1 VKPLHLNLASRP
13 YRDYRPVYAVI
24 VAASLLIAYLTL
36 VNFDTYYR
44 YRHETR
50 TTRAKIEQLDVQTET
65 ERRRA
70 DQADAQLKTVNMTA
84 LDKQTRFINA
94 QLAERAFS
102 WSELLDK
109 LEKVLPQNVRIT
121 TISPTFDETTG
132 LVHLEIAC
140 EDKVG
145 GGMIEMINRMMTA
158 SQFTRPFPH
167 VETRTGADPKSGSYQ
182 FSLSV
187 DFKPAVARVVSK

>member
-1 VKPLHLNLASRP
+1 MKPLHLNLASRP

-24 VAASLLIAYLTL
+24 VVTSLLIAYLTL
-36 VNFDTYYR
+36 VNFDVYYR

-50 TTRAKIEQLDVQTET
+50 TTRAKIAELETQTET

-70 DQADAQLKTVNMTA
+70 DQADAQLRTVNVTA
-84 LDKQTRFINA
+84 LDKQTRFINT

-109 LEKVLPQNVRIT
+109 LERVIPENVRIT
-121 TISPTFDETTG
+121 TISPTFDETSG
-132 LVHLEIAC
+132 YVHLEIAC
-140 EDKVG
+140 EDKTG
-145 GGMIEMINRMMTA
+145 GGMVEMINRMMTA
-158 SQFTRPFPH
+158 TQFHNPFPR
-167 VETRTGADPKSGSYQ
+167 VETRMGVDPKSGYQ

-187 DFKPAVARVVSK
+187 DFKPALSRVVAK